1 MSHKPFALAALLAA
15 SCTVQAAS
23 DADLAAIRS
32 QINEIKQSY
41 EQRIAALEQK
51 LAQAE
56 SKASKAETT
65 ATKAETTASKA
76 EVVANEARLN
86 VRQPQTSASA
96 FNPEISLIL
105 SGSYTN
111 LKQNPSERRLQGFIP
126 SNGEL
131 MPENRSFN
139 LGESELV
146 IAANIDPMFR
156 GTLRLALA
164 PDNTL
169 GVEEA
174 SVQTLGLGNGFNL
187 KAGRFLSGV
196 GYLNELHPHEWDFS
210 NAPLPYQTFFG
221 NALGMD
227 GVQARWLAPTPIFLE
242 FGAETARAMSFPS
255 TDETKSKNG
264 LMSATA
270 FVHLGGDLGV
280 SNSWRGGISYFAS
293 QPKDREYEDPLNG
306 LNNSFSGSSRTWIA
320 DLLWKWAP
328 NGNAKHT
335 NLKLQGEYF
344 RRNESG
350 DLVYD
355 TNNTAQQGSFRN
367 TQSGYYAQAVYQF
380 MPNWRIGYRYDRLS
394 SGSANIE
401 LINNGTLMAADL
413 PLLANYS
420 PSRNTVMVDWSPSE
434 FSRVRLQYAQDKT
447 RPEATDNQLWL
458 QYVMS
463 LGAHGAHKF

>member
-1 MSHKPFALAALLAA
+1 MLSKPFAVAALLAV
-15 SCTVQAAS
+15 SCGAQAAA

-32 QINEIKQSY
+32 QINEMKKSY
-41 EQRIAALEQK
+41 EQRIAALEEK
-51 LAQAE
+51 LSQAE
-56 SKASKAETT
+56 GKASR
-65 ATKAETTASKA
+65 AETTASKA
-76 EVVANEARLN
+76 EVMATEASLKAS
-86 VRQPQTSASA
+86 QPQTSASA

-111 LKQNPSERRLQGFIP
+111 LKKDPNDRRLQGFVP

-131 MPENRSFN
+131 MPEGRSFS

-174 SVQTLGLGNGFNL
+174 SVQSLGLGNGFNL

-196 GYLNELHPHEWDFS
+196 GYLNERHPHEWDFS
-210 NAPLPYQTFFG
+210 NAPLPYQAFFG

-227 GVQARWLAPTPIFLE
+227 GVQARWLAPTPVFLE
-242 FGAETARAMSFPS
+242 FGAETARAMSFPA
-255 TDETKSKNG
+255 TDESKNKNG
-264 LMSATA
+264 LMSAAA
-270 FVHLGGDLGV
+270 FVHLGGDLGI
-280 SNSWRGGISYFAS
+280 SNTWRGGVSYFAS
-293 QPKDREYEDPLNG
+293 QPKDRAYDDPLNG
-306 LNNSFSGSSRTWIA
+306 LNNSFSGSSHTWIA

-328 NGNAKHT
+328 NGNAKYT

-344 RRNESG
+344 RRTESG

-355 TNNTAQQGSFRN
+355 TAATAQQGRFSN
-367 TQSGYYAQAVYQF
+367 TQSGFYAQAVYQF

-394 SGSANIE
+394 AGSANIE
-401 LINNGTLMAADL
+401 LVSNGTLTAGDF

-434 FSRVRLQYAQDKT
+434 FSRVRLQFAQDKS

-463 LGAHGAHKF
+463 MGAHGAHKF

>member
-1 MSHKPFALAALLAA
+1 
-15 SCTVQAAS
+15 
-23 DADLAAIRS
+23 
-32 QINEIKQSY
+32 
-41 EQRIAALEQK
+41 
-51 LAQAE
+51 
-56 SKASKAETT
+56 
-65 ATKAETTASKA
+65 
-76 EVVANEARLN
+76 
-86 VRQPQTSASA
+86 
-96 FNPEISLIL
+96 
-105 SGSYTN
+105 
-111 LKQNPSERRLQGFIP
+111 
-126 SNGEL
+126 
-131 MPENRSFN
+131 
-139 LGESELV
+139 
-146 IAANIDPMFR
+146 
-156 GTLRLALA
+156 
-164 PDNTL
+164 
-169 GVEEA
+169 
-174 SVQTLGLGNGFNL
+174 
-187 KAGRFLSGV
+187 
-196 GYLNELHPHEWDFS
+196 
-210 NAPLPYQTFFG
+210 
-221 NALGMD
+221 
-227 GVQARWLAPTPIFLE
+227 
-242 FGAETARAMSFPS
+242 
-255 TDETKSKNG
+255 
-264 LMSATA
+264 
-270 FVHLGGDLGV
+270 LGGDLGV

-293 QPKDREYEDPLNG
+293 QPKDREYQDPLNG

-328 NGNAKHT
+328 NGNAKQT

-344 RRNESG
+344 RRTESG

>member
-15 SCTVQAAS
+15 SCTAQAAP

-56 SKASKAETT
+56 SKATKAETT
-65 ATKAETTASKA
+65 ATKAEATAGKA
-76 EVVANEARLN
+76 EIAANEARLN

-96 FNPEISLIL
+96 FNPEMSLIL

-111 LKQNPSERRLQGFIP
+111 LKKNPSERRLQGFVP

-131 MPENRSFN
+131 MPEGRSFN
-139 LGESELV
+139 LGESELM

-210 NAPLPYQTFFG
+210 NAPLPYQAFFG

-255 TDETKSKNG
+255 TDESKSKNG
-264 LMSATA
+264 LMSASA

-306 LNNSFSGSSRTWIA
+306 LNNSFTGSSRTLIA

-328 NGNAKHT
+328 NGNAKQT

-344 RRNESG
+344 RRTESG

-355 TNNTAQQGSFRN
+355 TANTAQQGNFKN

-380 MPNWRIGYRYDRLS
+380 MPNWRVGYRYDRLS

-401 LINNGTLMAADL
+401 LINNGTLTAADL
-413 PLLANYS
+413 PLLASYS
-420 PSRNTVMVDWSPSE
+420 PSRNTAMVDWSPSE
-434 FSRVRLQYAQDKT
+434 YSRVRLQYAQDKS
-447 RPEATDNQLWL
+447 RPEVTDNQIWL

>member
-1 MSHKPFALAALLAA
+1 MFHKPFAVAALLAA
-15 SCTVQAAS
+15 SCTAQAAS

-32 QINEIKQSY
+32 QINELKQSY

-56 SKASKAETT
+56 SKASKAEIT
-65 ATKAETTASKA
+65 ATNAN
-76 EVVANEARLN
+76 VVANEARLN
-86 VRQPQTSASA
+86 VRPPQTSASA

-111 LKQNPSERRLQGFIP
+111 LKQNPGERRLQGFIP

-131 MPENRSFN
+131 MPENRSFT
-139 LGESELV
+139 LGESELM
-146 IAANIDPMFR
+146 IAANIDPLFR

-164 PDNTL
+164 PDNTM

-187 KAGRFLSGV
+187 KAGRFLSGI
-196 GYLNELHPHEWDFS
+196 GYLNEMHPHEWDFS
-210 NAPLPYQTFFG
+210 NAPLPYQAFFG

-242 FGAETARAMSFPS
+242 FGAETARAMSFPA
-255 TDETKSKNG
+255 TDESKSKNG
-264 LMSATA
+264 LMSASA

-280 SNSWRGGISYFAS
+280 ANSWRGGISYFAS
-293 QPKDREYEDPLNG
+293 QPKDREYQDPLNG
-306 LNNSFSGSSRTWIA
+306 VNNSFSGASRTWIA
-320 DLLWKWAP
+320 DLLWKWSP
-328 NGNAKHT
+328 NGNAKQT

-344 RRNESG
+344 RRTESG

-355 TNNTAQQGSFRN
+355 TAGSAQQGAFSN

-380 MPNWRIGYRYDRLS
+380 MPNWRVGYRYDRLN

-401 LINNGTLMAADL
+401 LINNGTLTAADL

-420 PSRNTVMVDWSPSE
+420 PSRNTLMVDWSPSE

-463 LGAHGAHKF
+463 LGAHGGHKF

>member
-1 MSHKPFALAALLAA
+1 MSHKPYALAALLAA
-15 SCTVQAAS
+15 SCTAQAAS

-56 SKASKAETT
+56 SKATKAETT
-65 ATKAETTASKA
+65 ATKAEATAGKA

-86 VRQPQTSASA
+86 VRPPQASASA

-111 LKQNPSERRLQGFIP
+111 LKQNPSERRLQGFVP

-131 MPENRSFN
+131 MPEGRSFN

-196 GYLNELHPHEWDFS
+196 GYLNEQHPHEWDFS
-210 NAPLPYQTFFG
+210 NAPLPYQAFFG
-221 NALGMD
+221 NRLGMD
-227 GVQARWLAPTPIFLE
+227 GVQTRWLAPTPIFLE
-242 FGAETARAMSFPS
+242 FGAETARAMSFPA
-255 TDETKSKNG
+255 TDESKSKNG
-264 LMSATA
+264 LMSASA

-280 SNSWRGGISYFAS
+280 SNSWRGGVSYFAS
-293 QPKDREYEDPLNG
+293 QPRDREYEDPLNN
-306 LNNSFSGSSRTWIA
+306 LNNSFTGSSRTWIA

-328 NGNAKHT
+328 NGNAKQT

-344 RRNESG
+344 RRTESG

-355 TNNTAQQGSFRN
+355 TANTAQQGNFKN

-380 MPNWRIGYRYDRLS
+380 MPNWRVGYRYDRLS

-401 LINNGTLMAADL
+401 LINNGTLTAADL
-413 PLLANYS
+413 PLLASYS
-420 PSRNTVMVDWSPSE
+420 PSRNTAMVDWSPSE
-434 FSRVRLQYAQDKT
+434 YSRVRLQYTQDKS
-447 RPEATDNQLWL
+447 RPEATDNQVWL